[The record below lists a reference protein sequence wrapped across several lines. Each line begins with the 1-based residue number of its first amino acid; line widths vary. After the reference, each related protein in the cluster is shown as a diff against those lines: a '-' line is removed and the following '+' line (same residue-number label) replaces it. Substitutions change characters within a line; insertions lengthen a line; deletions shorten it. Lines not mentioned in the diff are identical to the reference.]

1 MRNTSSHTN
10 PLIFALYGALRLL
23 GGCHLGEAIT
33 HTSRIFWRT
42 APVTVVIA
50 LFSGAL
56 LVIQTTMSLK
66 HLGGGMMGASVIGF
80 GGVREVF
87 PLLAGGAV
95 ATRTGAALASE
106 MAVMKQGKQLDALEI
121 MGVDLN
127 FHLIGPRLLGVMIA
141 TPLCV
146 LVADIA
152 GLYGAFLAGAYQI
165 GLDAGTFWNFLL
177 WPISNKDIIGGI
189 YKGILFG
196 WVIGSI
202 SLHAG
207 LNVGTGSFA
216 VGEATNRAIVQ
227 SMIAGSLISLL
238 ISFIVYGGLGI

>member
-1 MRNTSSHTN
+1 MAQRTSN
-10 PLIFALYGALRLL
+10 NALIFAGYSALRLL
-23 GGCHLGEAIT
+23 GGCHFGDAIT
-33 HTSRIFWRT
+33 HTSRLFWQT
-42 APVTVVIA
+42 APVALVLA

-56 LVIQTTMSLK
+56 LAIQTAMSLK

-95 ATRTGAALASE
+95 ATRSGAALASE

-121 MGVDLN
+121 MGIDFH
-127 FHLIGPRLLGVMIA
+127 FHLIGPRLLAVMIG

-152 GLYGAFLAGAYQI
+152 GLYGAFLAGAYQL

-177 WPISNKDIIGGI
+177 WPIQNKDIIAGI
-189 YKGILFG
+189 YKGIVFG
-196 WVIGSI
+196 WAIGCI

-207 LNVGTGSFA
+207 LQAHNGAFA
-216 VGEATNRAIVQ
+216 VGEATNKAIVR
-227 SMIAGSLISLL
+227 SMIAGSMISLAF
-238 ISFIVYGGLGI
+238 SFFIYGGISP